1 MSKKNIR
8 NFCIIAHIDHGK
20 STLADRFLEL
30 TSSVDQKKMRP
41 QYLDQMDL
49 ERGRGITIK
58 LHPCRMI
65 YRAEIP
71 NPNLK
76 IQNSKSQINSLESS
90 ASDLWLAGPESI
102 LNLIDT
108 PGHVDFSYEVS
119 RSLAAV
125 EGAILLV
132 DAASGV
138 QAQTLANLET
148 AQKQGIIIV
157 PVINKIDLP
166 QAQIEKTELEI
177 KKILDLKEEL
187 EITKISA
194 KSGINVK
201 NLLEEIIHKI
211 PPPGQR
217 HDLPLRALIFDSKY
231 DPFLGIVA
239 YVRIIEG
246 ELKVNDDLVLI
257 RKNVSAKAKEAGWF
271 LPQFSPQKKLSAGEM
286 GYVALG
292 LKNPEAVRIG
302 DTITSG
308 SIRNSNFK
316 IEPLEGYQEPKPV
329 VFTSVFTRDSN
340 DWAILKDSLM
350 RLKLNDAS
358 LFFEPES
365 KSFLGKGFRCGFL
378 GLLHAEII
386 TERLT
391 REFGLD
397 LVVSSPSV
405 IYKIID
411 RNGKEVMIYNPEQW
425 PQESEIGEIYERFAE
440 VKIVSP
446 QNFLSPVLKLLK
458 ELQPSVEML
467 SQSRYILKVKMP
479 LREVIIGF
487 YDRLK
492 SVSQGYAS
500 MDYKILDWQKSELVK
515 LEFLIGGRVQEPI
528 SKIVPKKDS
537 FNEGKKIAELL
548 KDVLPAQLFELP
560 VQVRAHGRILVR
572 KTIKAKRRDVI
583 APLYGGDYTRK
594 KKLLERQKR
603 GKKELK
609 EKGQFSIS
617 PEVFWKIIK
626 ID

>member
-30 TSSVDQKKMRP
+30 TSSIDQKKMRP

-58 LHPCRMI
+58 LHPVRMN
-65 YRAEIP
+65 YF
-71 NPNLK
+71 
-76 IQNSKSQINSLESS
+76 S
-90 ASDLWLAGPESI
+90 GHHYI

-125 EGAILLV
+125 EGAIILV

-148 AQKQGIIIV
+148 AQKQGLAII

-166 QAQIEKTELEI
+166 QAQIEKTESEI
-177 KKILDLKEEL
+177 KKILASNEDL

-201 NLLEEIIHKI
+201 NLLEEIIQKI
-211 PPPGQR
+211 PPPDQH

-231 DPFLGIVA
+231 DPFLGVVA

-246 ELKVNDDLVLI
+246 ELKVNDDLLLI
-257 RKNVSAKAKEAGWF
+257 RKNVGAKAKEVGWF

-302 DTITSG
+302 DTITAG
-308 SIRNSNFK
+308 LIRNLNLK

-329 VFTSVFTRDSN
+329 VFTSVFTRNSN
-340 DWAILKDSLM
+340 DWPVLKDSLM

-386 TERLT
+386 TERLK

-425 PQESEIGEIYERFAE
+425 PQESEIGEIYEHFAE

-446 QNFLSPVLKLLK
+446 QDFLSPVLKLLK

-487 YDRLK
+487 YDKLK

-500 MDYKILDWQKSELVK
+500 MDYKILDWQKSDLVK

-537 FNEGKKIAELL
+537 FSEGKKIAELL

-560 VQVRAHGRILVR
+560 VQVRVHSRILVR